1 MATSGG
7 VTIVIS
13 WRVRG
18 GRILR
23 HIQRATKS
31 QEFYREAATVGKCDL
46 PSAGHF
52 LGNSV
57 TLAVTAKFFT
67 IPPKTTG
74 PSGVSTRPRPSARG
88 SYVFWL
94 SVSQRFPCKS

>member
-1 MATSGG
+1 MANYRGLN
-7 VTIVIS
+7 IVIS
-13 WRVRG
+13 LLGIG

-31 QEFYREAATVGKCDL
+31 QEFYREAATVDKCDL
-46 PSAGHF
+46 LSAGYF

-88 SYVFWL
+88 S
-94 SVSQRFPCKS
+94 

>member
-1 MATSGG
+1 MANYRGLNIVTSLMGIGG
-7 VTIVIS
+7 P
-13 WRVRG
+13 
-18 GRILR
+18 ILR

-46 PSAGHF
+46 SSAGHF

-88 SYVFWL
+88 S
-94 SVSQRFPCKS
+94 

>member
-1 MATSGG
+1 MANYRGLD
-7 VTIVIS
+7 IAIS
-13 WRVRG
+13 LMRIG

-23 HIQRATKS
+23 HIQRATRS
-31 QEFYREAATVGKCDL
+31 QEFYREAATVDKWDL
-46 PSAGHF
+46 LATGHF

-74 PSGVSTRPRPSARG
+74 PSGVSRRPRPSARG
-88 SYVFWL
+88 SYVF
-94 SVSQRFPCKS
+94 